1 MEELIDNVYKMR
13 GHSYFFFGQE
23 HGFWANIVVYYGL
36 FEKLRVHLVDF
47 VDVLTEQGD

>member
-1 MEELIDNVYKMR
+1 MSLKCGAARI
-13 GHSYFFFGQE
+13 FFFGQE

-36 FEKLRVHLVDF
+36 FEKLRVHLIDF